1 MASDVDAS
9 CENDPNFAVI
19 CAFFEKFGENCG
31 LDPIDFTELQSMLEN
46 TEEVPPPLADLL
58 IKLMRKVR
66 KTVKPEK
73 WEKSLVSLCHN
84 FSSKDAWEI
93 ERFGF
98 KKAKLSSKV
107 RALKELLEMQF
118 DFNVKFKGEI
128 NKLTATELRSQ
139 PLGRDKSGHAY
150 WFHSDHNFQ
159 IRVYKEDLDDE
170 TWTLI
175 AKDRESLVSLI
186 TKLNDG
192 EVKCSSDSAVNED
205 SNSLSEKLIIDTGQ
219 IDSDSAT
226 GKDKSTEDDV
236 EQIPK
241 KMKMEDEEKVLK
253 IHLTDIHKNSKNND
267 SEKVD
272 EVEKREEV
280 KEEDKPEEHEPKE
293 AKKEDCKKEEE
304 TPEAKKA
311 KQEDSEEDE
320 GTSNKS
326 PIVGD
331 TIEED
336 TMHVKGEGSGK
347 ESEAGNVKKATTLDE
362 SPIVGE
368 AIEEEVMYIRGEGSG
383 RECETGNDEKAS
395 VNETRSGDITQSLN
409 SSSTENSITDDGV
422 VDAHKGENVPKIQL
436 DEVDSAA
443 NMSPAKVESEF
454 KPDKRPTFFFGSPQK
469 ETSVTTSLTM
479 EFGQKSDQV
488 DKSSSKIVEKETSH
502 KNLEEKLQNC
512 DSFKNESEVN
522 KIKGIGKVDDVNQN
536 KKVLSKNDDS
546 NPKKDEPPDKED
558 SSKKPE
564 VVEELCVKKSAYVCG
579 EETTEGNKETVT
591 EKQEIKEDDEG
602 SKSSKTESCELEGG
616 KSETPNDEVKS
627 KETTDTTNEE
637 DTKSIATKPDSG
649 KCKAEKNKSG
659 SDVKYDSK
667 TDTNKGK
674 SKDVEGN
681 ADCGKSEKESS
692 LSKPDKTECKPDDAS
707 TIKNDKSKQ
716 PNDSG
721 ETDKDKN
728 KSDEISI
735 QEKTNARPGM
745 ALRAVRTKRAQ
756 SKSTEKPPSEEAPA
770 KDEKIVDTE
779 VVYMKSRR
787 GKKERE
793 VTPPT
798 KTKNVKKPKLWVKNK
813 NKKEDKVDS
822 DNASVT
828 SGSKAGKGS
837 MASAG
842 SSRVSTPVSMPD
854 SIITIPEITDVTSVE
869 EEPPMLEKDPLGC
882 SDDDQDDETVPAP
895 NSQASLQ
902 NFSFDYDET
911 AAAPT
916 IPVIPT
922 TRSLRKRGREA
933 SPVGHVVDKEQGGKK
948 MKLKGKRRFN
958 TKLRKSIEQQKQQ
971 LQQPSSSDEAIAVSS
986 DEAPK
991 PPKEVQSK
999 KKRGRKKK
1007 SEAVIE
1013 VDDDSSNQA
1022 PTTKLKKEKEKKAN
1036 ARLLGSLGIVD
1047 PDAVQNEILGVRQS
1061 RRLAQIKI
1069 KESLDTKKPEPKSKQ
1084 PVKEEKSKKKSKEIV
1099 VPEKK
1104 KHGKKPATPEPKVV
1118 EPEPSGRRKKKRSV
1132 DPSKLFDQ
1140 SRPWRSS
1147 SESSEEE
1154 DEAVEEEEE
1163 EEVEE
1168 KLEFNAKSDHE
1179 FSPESDLESGE
1190 EYQAPKRARTA
1201 KRKDDSAEEEEEED
1215 FPCQKCG
1222 KSDHPEWILLCDKC
1236 ENGWHC
1242 SCLRPPLLSIPEGDW
1257 FCPPCEHIK
1266 LIENLQQKLKDFDKN
1281 IVKKNLEDRRK
1292 ERLAYVGI
1300 SLNNV
1305 LPPTK
1310 EQEKR
1315 EKTKKKRH
1323 TSDSGSSESGDEED
1337 DAESET
1343 DSDEPVYQLRQR
1355 RQARSYK
1362 FNEYDDLINSAI
1374 QEQLGEP
1381 VVRPPSPVCGRGK
1394 DMATIVKAE
1403 QEERKENDV
1412 FKDLAE
1418 PNKDAEAGT
1427 EDDGEEKKPLVKPPV
1442 KKPRKKTR
1450 KMTAL
1455 DVSSEDDDE
1464 RDEDFIGDVSM
1475 SSEDE
1480 DVDEEDSDDDSDDIG
1495 RRRRNLRPVRRST
1508 RTRANKIDKDFI
1520 NDDEDDDSDRA
1531 PRKKKKKHYFSDEES
1546 SESDGS
1552 WGRRKKKGGS
1562 KKKKSKKKNS
1572 ILDELSDLE
1581 VPNRKKKRRIVYGGL
1596 TSSDED
1602 LGRGRRTRGK
1612 KTTYV
1617 EALGSETEDEVQKR
1631 NPRKIESDDEDFV
1644 ANEEEDEEEAQDEEE
1659 PEPDDEEDEEEEENR
1674 QKGTEERRRLVVP
1687 KIYIKKPAAGVVKET
1702 DKNKKMN
1709 SEVNKPE
1716 EKTDI
1721 EQNGKVS
1728 EAQKVNEPKEK
1739 PADITKTEEKKS
1751 IPTTTNNS
1759 GRVRIK
1765 VVPRKEVPSGK
1776 STNLPEMNKQP
1787 EKMSEKDSNKNME
1800 KDLSKITL
1808 TTAGKQLDIEKK
1820 KPSTVEKV
1828 NMKKVISSLDKAGIE
1843 LTKMPPSEPPTLQKA
1858 AAAKP
1863 PPPRPIHHEPIVSNV
1878 NAFLKNDDSNDELSE
1893 PPGVTLPIFDEVT
1906 ITKKEAP
1913 RRRIKIRPKKTL
1925 EETVAHLGSAI
1936 SIKPAVPKPA
1946 DQSTTTSKCK
1956 IEIAAPPQPFSQTA
1970 PAPSIITR
1978 MLQTPTG
1985 TQEVKDTPDKDA
1997 VATSAEPAPKPDYSV
2012 IGKIRPKQFATMP
2025 LEDDDDDEPP
2035 APPPVRQR
2043 KLGPTGDSQEHFVQN
2058 GGRPGGVPPPSH
2070 YHHRL
2075 PPTHPPPMN
2084 HYPPHQPPPHEP
2096 ACGPSGAPPP
2106 RTHHNVPP
2114 PPPPV
2119 QGYHKDPPQAYHKEH
2134 PPPHVTG
2141 SPAKGLEGYSR
2152 TQQNRYSAPVSGPAY
2167 PLRPPVHMPHPPTYP
2182 SPQPPTAAQSE
2193 PQAPP
2198 QPPPPQY
2205 YGNYPPPPVEASE
2218 DPPYQNHPA
2227 YQEGYGAAEVAP
2239 PPSATQ
2245 EHTAEAEETGG
2256 EFGGL
2261 VSYFSSQHEDDLDS

>member
-31 LDPIDFTELQSMLEN
+31 LGPIDFAELQSMLEN

-73 WEKSLVSLCHN
+73 WEKSLVGLCHN

-159 IRVYKEDLDDE
+159 IRIYKEDLDDE

-219 IDSDSAT
+219 VDSDSAT

-236 EQIPK
+236 EQISK
-241 KMKMEDEEKVLK
+241 KMKFEDDLQEEKVLK
-253 IHLTDIHKNSKNND
+253 IHLTDIHKNPKHSDGQKID
-267 SEKVD
+267 EAQEK
-272 EVEKREEV
+272 EEV
-280 KEEDKPEEHEPKE
+280 KEEEHLEKPESKE
-293 AKKEDCKKEEE
+293 AEKEDSKKGEE
-304 TPEAKKA
+304 TPNLTKA
-311 KQEDSEEDE
+311 KNDDSDEDE
-320 GTSNKS
+320 ETSEKS

-336 TMHVKGEGSGK
+336 TMHVQGEGSGK
-347 ESEAGNVKKATTLDE
+347 ESEAGNDKKDTAMGE
-362 SPIVGE
+362 SPIVDE
-368 AIEEEVMYIRGEGSG
+368 AIEEEVMHIRGEGSG
-383 RECETGNDEKAS
+383 RDCETGNDEKAS

-409 SSSTENSITDDGV
+409 SSSTENSITDDGIV
-422 VDAHKGENVPKIQL
+422 EAHKGENVPKIRS
-436 DEVDSAA
+436 DEVDSAV
-443 NMSPAKVESEF
+443 NMSPAKVESEL
-454 KPDKRPTFFFGSPQK
+454 KPDKKPTFFFGSPQK

-479 EFGQKSDQV
+479 EFGQKSDQA

-502 KNLEEKLQNC
+502 QDLEEKHTNC
-512 DSFKNESEVN
+512 DDFKNESDMN
-522 KIKGIGKVDDVNQN
+522 QKKDITKVDDVNQN
-536 KKVLSKNDDS
+536 KQVLSKNDDN
-546 NPKKDEPPDKED
+546 NPKNDEPPDKED
-558 SSKKPE
+558 SSKKLP
-564 VVEELCVKKSAYVCG
+564 VVEELCVKKHAYVCG
-579 EETTEGNKETVT
+579 EETTEENKDTIT
-591 EKQEIKEDDEG
+591 EKQEVKEDDKC
-602 SKSSKTESCELEGG
+602 SKSNETEKCELVGE
-616 KSETPNDEVKS
+616 KPETPNDEVES
-627 KETTDTTNEE
+627 KEITDAKNLE
-637 DTKSIATKPDSG
+637 DTKSIAAKPGSD
-649 KCKAEKNKSG
+649 KCESEKNKSESVLEG
-659 SDVKYDSK
+659 DSK
-667 TDTNKGK
+667 TGSDKEK
-674 SKDVEGN
+674 SKDVESN
-681 ADCGKSEKESS
+681 VDCGKSEQESS
-692 LSKPDKTECKPDDAS
+692 SSKLEETESKLDDAS
-707 TIKNDKSKQ
+707 TIKNDESKS
-716 PNDSG
+716 PNESC
-721 ETDKDKN
+721 ETDKDKI
-728 KSDEISI
+728 KSGEISI
-735 QEKTNARPGM
+735 PEKSSAKPGM

-756 SKSTEKPPSEEAPA
+756 SKSKEQSSNEEAPA
-770 KDEKIVDTE
+770 KDVPVVDTE
-779 VVYMKSRR
+779 VIYVKSRR

-798 KTKNVKKPKLWVKNK
+798 KTKNVKKPKLLVKNK

-828 SGSKAGKGS
+828 SESRAGKGS
-837 MASAG
+837 IASAS
-842 SSRVSTPVSMPD
+842 SSRVSTPISMPD
-854 SIITIPEITDVTSVE
+854 SIITIPEITEVTSVE

-882 SDDDQDDETVPAP
+882 SDDDQDDETAPVP
-895 NSQASLQ
+895 NSRASIQ
-902 NFSFDYDET
+902 NFSFDFDET

-933 SPVGHVVDKEQGGKK
+933 SPVGHVVDKQQGGKK

-986 DEAPK
+986 DEAPE
-991 PPKEVQSK
+991 PPKEVPQK

-1007 SEAVIE
+1007 SEVVVE

-1022 PTTKLKKEKEKKAN
+1022 PTTKMKKEKKAN

-1069 KESLDTKKPEPKSKQ
+1069 KESLDTKKSESKSKQ
-1084 PVKEEKSKKKSKEIV
+1084 PVNEEKYKKKSKEIV

-1104 KHGKKPATPEPKVV
+1104 KHGKKATTPEPKVV
-1118 EPEPSGRRKKKRSV
+1118 DPEPSGRRKKKRSV
-1132 DPSKLFDQ
+1132 VPSKLFDQ

-1154 DEAVEEEEE
+1154 EEAVEEEEE

-1201 KRKDDSAEEEEEED
+1201 KRKDDSAEEEDEED

-1266 LIENLQQKLKDFDKN
+1266 LIENLQEKLKDFDRN

-1305 LPPTK
+1305 LPPSK

-1315 EKTKKKRH
+1315 EKTKKKQH
-1323 TSDSGSSESGDEED
+1323 TSDSGSSESADEEE

-1418 PNKDAEAGT
+1418 PNKETEEGS

-1442 KKPRKKTR
+1442 KKPRKKAR

-1464 RDEDFIGDVSM
+1464 RDEDFVGDVSM

-1480 DVDEEDSDDDSDDIG
+1480 DVDEEDSDEDSDDIG
-1495 RRRRNLRPVRRST
+1495 RKRRNLRPVRRST

-1520 NDDEDDDSDRA
+1520 NDDDDDEDDSDRA

-1552 WGRRKKKGGS
+1552 WGRRKKKGSS

-1631 NPRKIESDDEDFV
+1631 NPRKIDSDDEDFV
-1644 ANEEEDEEEAQDEEE
+1644 ANEEEDEEDPQDEEE
-1659 PEPDDEEDEEEEENR
+1659 PEPEEEEDEEEEEDR
-1674 QKGTEERRRLVVP
+1674 KKGTEERRRLMVP

-1702 DKNKKMN
+1702 DKNKKVN
-1709 SEVNKPE
+1709 SDVNKPE

-1721 EQNGKVS
+1721 EQNGKEP
-1728 EAQKVNEPKEK
+1728 EAQKDNESKEK
-1739 PADITKTEEKKS
+1739 LATKPEEKKS
-1751 IPTTTNNS
+1751 GSTGTNNS

-1765 VVPRKEVPSGK
+1765 VVPRKETSSGK
-1776 STNLPEMNKQP
+1776 STNLPEMNKQLA
-1787 EKMSEKDSNKNME
+1787 KISEKDSNKNTE
-1800 KDLSKITL
+1800 KDLPNIPPL
-1808 TTAGKQLDIEKK
+1808 ATAGKQLEIEKK
-1820 KPSTVEKV
+1820 KSDTVEKI
-1828 NMKKVISSLDKAGIE
+1828 NMKKVFSSLDKAGIE
-1843 LTKMPPSEPPTLQKA
+1843 LTKMPPSEPPTPQKV

-1863 PPPRPIHHEPIVSNV
+1863 LPPRPIHHEPIVSNV

-1893 PPGVTLPIFDEVT
+1893 PPGVVLPVFDEVT

-1913 RRRIKIRPKKTL
+1913 RRRIKIRPKKSL

-1936 SIKPAVPKPA
+1936 TIKPAAPKSS
-1946 DQSTTTSKCK
+1946 DQSTTESTCK

-1978 MLQTPTG
+1978 MLQTPSG

-1997 VATSAEPAPKPDYSV
+1997 AASSAEPAPKPDYSV

-2025 LEDDDDDEPP
+2025 LEDDDDEPP
-2035 APPPVRQR
+2035 TQPPVRQR
-2043 KLGPTGDSQEHFVQN
+2043 KLGPTVDSQEHFVQN

-2084 HYPPHQPPPHEP
+2084 HYPPHQPPPHDP
-2096 ACGPSGAPPP
+2096 ACGPSTAPAP

-2114 PPPPV
+2114 QPQPV
-2119 QGYHKDPPQAYHKEH
+2119 QGYHKDPPQTYHKE

-2141 SPAKGLEGYSR
+2141 SPVKSMEAYGR
-2152 TQQNRYSAPVSGPAY
+2152 TQQNRYSNPVGGPAY
-2167 PLRPPVHMPHPPTYP
+2167 PLRPPVHMPHPPSYP
-2182 SPQPPTAAQSE
+2182 SPQPPTAAQTE
-2193 PQAPP
+2193 PPAPP
-2198 QPPPPQY
+2198 QPAPPQY
-2205 YGNYPPPPVEASE
+2205 YGNYPPPPVEAAE
-2218 DPPYQNHPA
+2218 EPPYQNHPA

-2239 PPSATQ
+2239 PPPAAQQTVRS
-2245 EHTAEAEETGG
+2245 
-2256 EFGGL
+2256 
-2261 VSYFSSQHEDDLDS
+2261 